1 MTVRRHMQQL
11 VVPLVVWGGSMAAY
25 AATRGVAGA
34 GLWASWLA
42 ALVTLLALGG
52 TVALAARRGPR
63 ALRQKLDLILGVSS
77 VPVVL
82 LIAASGG
89 FESPAALLPAFFV
102 LSVAARRGLRAGA
115 MAAAGAAVLLLGAE
129 LSAGAEVDLSLMVSV
144 LALTSGAGLIPFW
157 LAKRAD
163 GDVFT
168 ARQRLARVEGY
179 LADRRLTPSGQS
191 ALASDLRL
199 DSMVAQQSAEGIRDL
214 EALDRYLRDVRDA
227 SGADEVIFWRWD
239 ALKSTQKPASW
250 STEGTTKPVYFSD
263 EWAPFV
269 KWAAEAELAQ
279 CVESDGIAYF
289 IAGPVK
295 GRGGLYGVLAM
306 SSRAGL
312 TLAPDGARDWL
323 ARYSTQVA
331 LMVELLEARRDS
343 GRDRLQTKALLAA
356 AEGFQAYT
364 TPAELG
370 KAICQAALDVTS
382 GKRSALVRWDPETRT
397 GVVQA
402 TGGTMLLP
410 ENMPVALNSFVGERC
425 RQGLPVTKTDAR
437 TLPFNDPKLAP
448 SNPMLGPSEA
458 YRAIGS
464 FSVVPMKTE
473 GLVIG
478 AIVVEGKE
486 AGEVTP
492 AEGRNLGLLGVLAAN
507 FLQAAWHIEQANR
520 YARTDQL
527 TGLWNRGHFDEQ
539 LKRVLQE
546 TDRFG
551 TPCSL
556 IVADID
562 FFKKINDTYGHE
574 AGDVILKAVAKV
586 FLDGIRT
593 VDICARY
600 GGEEIAVLLPQTA
613 LTGAMELAERLRK
626 AVEAKL
632 VYHVGAGRHIGVTAS
647 FGVASYPEAVG
658 THEALFPAA
667 DRALYLAKKEGRNR
681 VKPAA
686 LYPGTKPT

>member
-11 VVPLVVWGGSMAAY
+11 IVPLAVWGGSMAAY
-25 AATRGVAGA
+25 AATRELPAAGP
-34 GLWASWLA
+34 WASWLA
-42 ALVTLLALGG
+42 SLVTVVALAA
-52 TVALAARRGPR
+52 TVALALRRGPR
-63 ALRQKLDLILGVSS
+63 ILRQRLDDILGVVS
-77 VPVVL
+77 VPVLL

-102 LSVAARRGLRAGA
+102 LSVSARRGLRVGA
-115 MAAAGAAVLLLGAE
+115 MTAAGAAVLLLGAE
-129 LSAGAEVDLSLMVSV
+129 LSQGTDIDFARMLSI
-144 LALTSGAGLIPFW
+144 LALTTGAGLIPFW
-157 LAKRAD
+157 LARRAD

-168 ARQRLARVEGY
+168 AKQRLARVEGY

-199 DSMVAQQSAEGIRDL
+199 DSMAAQQKAEGIRDL
-214 EALDRYLRDVRDA
+214 ESLDRYLRDIRDA

-250 STEGTTKPVYFSD
+250 STEGTIKPMYFSD

-269 KWAAEAELAQ
+269 KWAAEGEMAQ
-279 CVESDGIAYF
+279 CVESEGVAYF

-295 GRGGLYGVLAM
+295 GRAGLYGVLAM

-312 TLAPDGARDWL
+312 TLSPDGARDWL
-323 ARYSTQVA
+323 ARYSIQVA

-370 KAICQAALDVTS
+370 KAICQAALDVTTA
-382 GKRSALVRWDPETRT
+382 KRSALVRWDAETRS

-402 TGGTMLLP
+402 TGGTMRLP
-410 ENMPVALNSFVGERC
+410 ENMPVSINSFVGERC
-425 RQGLPVTKTDAR
+425 RQGLPVTKADAR
-437 TLPFNDPKLAP
+437 TLPFNDPKLAG
-448 SNPMLGPSEA
+448 SNPMMGPTEA
-458 YRAIGS
+458 YRLIGS
-464 FSVVPMKTE
+464 FSVVPMKIDDV
-473 GLVIG
+473 VIG

-486 AGEVTP
+486 PGEVTP
-492 AEGRNLGLLGVLAAN
+492 AEGRNLFLLSVLAGN
-507 FLQAAWHIEQANR
+507 FLEAAWRIERANKH
-520 YARTDQL
+520 ARTDPL
-527 TGLWNRGHFDEQ
+527 TSLWNRGHFDEQ

-551 TPCSL
+551 NACSL

-562 FFKKINDTYGHE
+562 FFKQVNDTYGHD
-574 AGDVILKAVAKV
+574 AGDLILKSVSKI
-586 FLDGIRT
+586 FMDGVRT

-600 GGEEIAVLLPQTA
+600 GGEEIAILLPQTSLA
-613 LTGAMELAERLRK
+613 GAMELAERLRK
-626 AVEAKL
+626 ALEARL
-632 VYHVGAGRHIGVTAS
+632 VYHAGRQIGVTAS
-647 FGVASYPEAVG
+647 FGVASYPEAVA

-667 DRALYLAKKEGRNR
+667 DRALYLAKREGRNR

-686 LYPGTKPT
+686 LYPGSKPT

>member
-11 VVPLVVWGGSMAAY
+11 IVPLAVWGGSMAAY
-25 AATRGVAGA
+25 AATRGVPAA
-34 GLWASWLA
+34 DVWASWLA
-42 ALVTLLALGG
+42 ALTTLVALGI
-52 TVALAARRGPR
+52 TVALAVRRGPR
-63 ALRQKLDLILGVSS
+63 LLRQHLDYALGMAS

-102 LSVAARRGLRAGA
+102 LAVSARRGLKVGA
-115 MAAAGAAVLLLGAE
+115 LAAAGAAVLLVGAE
-129 LSAGAEVDLSLMVSV
+129 LSHGAAVDLARTLSV

-157 LAKRAD
+157 LARRAD
-163 GDVFT
+163 GDVFS
-168 ARQRLARVEGY
+168 AKQRLARVEGY

-191 ALASDLRL
+191 ALATDLRL
-199 DSMVAQQSAEGIRDL
+199 DSQVAQQSAEGIRDL
-214 EALDRYLRDVRDA
+214 EALDRYLRDIRDGT
-227 SGADEVIFWRWD
+227 GADEVIFWRWD

-250 STEGTTKPVYFSD
+250 STEGTTAPVYFSD

-279 CVESDGIAYF
+279 CVESEGVAYF

-295 GRGGLYGVLAM
+295 GRGGLYGVLAI

-312 TLAPDGARDWL
+312 TLSPAGARDWL
-323 ARYSTQVA
+323 TRYSAQVA
-331 LMVELLEARRDS
+331 LMVELLEARRDF

-356 AEGFQAYT
+356 AEGFQAFT

-382 GKRSALVRWDPETRT
+382 AKRSALVRWNPETRA
-397 GVVQA
+397 GMVQA
-402 TGGTMLLP
+402 TGGTMRLP
-410 ENMPVALNSFVGERC
+410 ENMPVVLNSFVGERC
-425 RQGLPVTKTDAR
+425 RQGLPVTKADAR
-437 TLPFNDPKLAP
+437 TLPFNDPRLAS
-448 SNPMLGPSEA
+448 SNPMMGQNEA
-458 YRAIGS
+458 YRVIGS
-464 FSVVPMKTE
+464 FSVVPMKIDDQ
-473 GLVIG
+473 VIG
-478 AIVVEGKE
+478 AIVVEGKD

-492 AEGRNLGLLGVLAAN
+492 AEGRNLILLGALAAN
-507 FLQAAWHIEQANR
+507 FLEAAWRIERANR
-520 YARTDQL
+520 HARTDQL

-562 FFKKINDTYGHE
+562 HFKQVNDTYGHE
-574 AGDVILKAVAKV
+574 AGDLILKTVSKI
-586 FLDGIRT
+586 FMDGVRT

-600 GGEEIAVLLPQTA
+600 GGEEIAILLPQTA
-613 LTGAMELAERLRK
+613 IAGALELAERLRK
-626 AVEAKL
+626 ALETRL
-632 VYHVGAGRHIGVTAS
+632 VYHGGRQIGVTAS

-658 THEALFPAA
+658 THEGLFPAA

-681 VKPAA
+681 VKPAS
-686 LYPGTKPT
+686 LYPGSKPT